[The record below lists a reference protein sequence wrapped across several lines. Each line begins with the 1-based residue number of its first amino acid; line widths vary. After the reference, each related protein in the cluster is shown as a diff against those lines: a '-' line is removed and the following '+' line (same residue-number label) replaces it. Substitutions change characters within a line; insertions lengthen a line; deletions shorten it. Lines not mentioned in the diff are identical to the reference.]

1 MIRRPVVAALAA
13 ASALA
18 RPPAA
23 HSAVNVVATTS
34 SMGMLARTVGGD
46 AVKVT
51 VLSPPDRDA
60 HYLLAKPSMMVALRR
75 ADLLVAVGAEL
86 EVGWLP
92 AAIQGATNPRI
103 LPGQPGYFEGA
114 AQVELIEVGQAAD
127 RAKGDVHPKG
137 NPHYYMDPERMAAR
151 REGAGR
157 AAWRRS
163 TRRTRRGSS
172 RTPTAFAQGGRR
184 ARAGVEAAAPAA
196 PRERSS
202 TTRTRTTWRTC
213 SDVPILG
220 YVEPLPGIP
229 PTAAHLQGLVRS
241 LAGQEGRDPLQHVP
255 VGRRADVP
263 APATSAGRP
272 QQLQLEVDLGADGK
286 GYLDH
291 VDRWV
296 TAIASG
302 QAMSDAL
309 LEIDDLVAGYA
320 RARRGTGL
328 LLGRARGDRRA
339 GRPQRGRQVH
349 DPRRRSSARPG
360 SSRARSGAG
369 EGTRVAT
376 QAQVPSRL
384 PRDADHRRRAAAHH
398 GSGPPRDASPGAAPP
413 RPAPRPAER
422 RAVPAPQRLGLPR
435 LPGPTSSSSTSRRT
449 TWT

>member
-18 RPPAA
+18 AAPA

-92 AAIQGATNPRI
+92 AAIQGASNPRI

-127 RAKGDVHPKG
+127 RAKGDVHPEG
-137 NPHYYMDPERMAAR
+137 NPHYYMDPERMARVAKAL
-151 REGAGR
+151 AGR
-157 AAWRRS
+157 LAALDPANAARFQS
-163 TRRTRRGSS
+163 N
-172 RTPTAFAQGGRR
+172 AEEL
-184 ARAGVEAAAPAA
+184 ARAVALRVPEWKQRAGGAPGAVLYHKDTSYLAALLN
-196 PRERSS
+196 
-202 TTRTRTTWRTC
+202 
-213 SDVPILG
+213 VPILG

-241 LAGQEGRDPLQHVP
+241 LSGKKGVILYNTFQSGDGPSFLARHLGWKAE
-255 VGRRADVP
+255 
-263 APATSAGRP
+263 
-272 QQLQLEVDLGADGK
+272 QLQLEVDLGADGK

-296 TAIASG
+296 MAIASG
-302 QAMSDAL
+302 K
-309 LEIDDLVAGYA
+309 
-320 RARRGTGL
+320 
-328 LLGRARGDRRA
+328 
-339 GRPQRGRQVH
+339 P
-349 DPRRRSSARPG
+349 
-360 SSRARSGAG
+360 
-369 EGTRVAT
+369 
-376 QAQVPSRL
+376 
-384 PRDADHRRRAAAHH
+384 
-398 GSGPPRDASPGAAPP
+398 
-413 RPAPRPAER
+413 
-422 RAVPAPQRLGLPR
+422 
-435 LPGPTSSSSTSRRT
+435 
-449 TWT
+449 